1 MVLVEQGQSGQD
13 YRACANVPDVNH
25 RTDPPVHPLPTCQD
39 VIDAIG
45 NSTVF
50 SALDIKAGFHNIP
63 LDEDS
68 KCYCGII
75 TQDGVWVY
83 DRMAFGF
90 LGAPATFQAI
100 IEHIIK
106 SIPGGVQAEVYI
118 DDIHPHGTQVE
129 AVWQDSLKVV
139 GALVD
144 HRFMINLSKCHFIV
158 ADLVVLGFKLF

>member
-1 MVLVEQGQSGQD
+1 MRDKTPFCHKPIYYPPKARKWLKEYMQSLERLGVVRKADTLREQPPVFTCSVVLVEQGQSGQD

-68 KCYCGII
+68 KRYCGII
-75 TQDGVWVY
+75 T
-83 DRMAFGF
+83 
-90 LGAPATFQAI
+90 
-100 IEHIIK
+100 
-106 SIPGGVQAEVYI
+106 
-118 DDIHPHGTQVE
+118 
-129 AVWQDSLKVV
+129 
-139 GALVD
+139 
-144 HRFMINLSKCHFIV
+144 
-158 ADLVVLGFKLF
+158 